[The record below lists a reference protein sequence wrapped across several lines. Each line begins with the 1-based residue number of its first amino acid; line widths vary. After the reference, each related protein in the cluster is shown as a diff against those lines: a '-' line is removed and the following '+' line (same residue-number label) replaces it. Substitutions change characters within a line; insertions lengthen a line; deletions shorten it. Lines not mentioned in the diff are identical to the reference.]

1 MSKYSDLKKL
11 GIGVNDLKNLQ
22 LTLIKLVSSGAVY
35 SNDNPLD
42 IVKICTTLI
51 DEINGGVVERNK
63 QIESG
68 LK

>member
-22 LTLIKLVSSGAVY
+22 LTLIKLVSSGAVDY
-35 SNDNPLD
+35 NSSPLD
-42 IVKICTTLI
+42 IVNTCTSLI
-51 DEINGGVVERNK
+51 NEINKVVVDRNAE
-63 QIESG
+63 IESG